1 MNMNLKKKLENFTV
15 EQLEQRKE
23 FTFYFC
29 VKPQSTI
36 VVTKSGGSQAGGDTG
51 GGIPY

>member
-23 FTFYFC
+23 FTFYIC
-29 VKPQSTI
+29 VKPQPPIIIT
-36 VVTKSGGSQAGGDTG
+36 TGGTGGDTG
-51 GGIPY
+51 GGIPHSN

>member
-1 MNMNLKKKLENFTV
+1 MNTNLKKKLENFTV

-23 FTFYFC
+23 FTFYIC
-29 VKPQSTI
+29 VKPQPPI
-36 VVTKSGGSQAGGDTG
+36 IITKNGGGTTGGDTG